1 METEIENS
9 IETTSHYLQLV
20 IDYSVEYGLKI
31 IVALLIF
38 LIGKWVARKISNGV
52 ERLMERAKVDETLN
66 DLAGSVIYFS
76 LLVVVIMMALE
87 TLGVKT
93 TSFLAIL
100 GAAGLAVGLA
110 LKDTLSNIGAAVIIL
125 IFRPFKVGD
134 YVGAGGAEGF
144 VDKISLFTTTI
155 SPFDNRTIIVPN
167 SSITN
172 GNIINFSNKEQR
184 RVDHVVGISYGDD
197 IKKAKEVMYAV
208 IAADERTLADP
219 EPLVA
224 VKELGD
230 SSVNFTV
237 RAWVKSEDYWATYFA
252 LIENI
257 KLALDENGITIP
269 FPQLDVHYDALEKE
283 KANA

>member
-1 METEIENS
+1 MTLSTDEYVKYVDIV
-9 IETTSHYLQLV
+9 TTFV
-20 IDYSVEYGLKI
+20 VEYTFNVIGAI
-31 IVALLIF
+31 IIF
-38 LIGKWVARKISNGV
+38 LVGKWVARKISNGI
-52 ERLMERAKVDETLN
+52 ERLMERAQIDETLN
-66 DLAGSVIYFS
+66 DLTGSVVYFG

-93 TSFLAIL
+93 TSFLAVL

-134 YVGAGGAEGF
+134 YIGAGGAEGF

-167 SSITN
+167 SAITA
-172 GNIINFSNKEQR
+172 GNIINFSNKAQR

-197 IKKAKEVMYAV
+197 IKKAKEVMYQV
-208 IAADERTLADP
+208 IADEPRTLEDP
-219 EPLVA
+219 APLVA
-224 VKELGD
+224 VKELGE

-237 RAWVKSEDYWATYFA
+237 RAWVKSEEYWPVYFD
-252 LIENI
+252 LIENL
-257 KLALDENGITIP
+257 KLALDGNGMTIP
-269 FPQLDVHYDALEKE
+269 FPQMDVHLSKE
-283 KANA
+283 G